1 MKIMLERF
9 YLFSIFR
16 KRERKKWNLCP
27 RFYFSTY
34 QNALYDV
41 GEIRWR
47 IKKKSNCV
55 KSGDLG
61 GQAIIDP
68 ANPFRE
74 LGIKKITRISFKLG

>member
-34 QNALYDV
+34 QNALY
-41 GEIRWR
+41 WLAN
-47 IKKKSNCV
+47 KKKSNCV